1 MHVRLLLAGAVS
13 AFFLTGCG
21 KAEPEYVEVQ
31 EIEVTPQVEDAHD
44 HASHAGQPHV
54 EEAAQGLGFTY
65 TMPATWTQKVNPN
78 MVLLAFQTGSP
89 PELLADMAVSA
100 FPGDVGGQSANVN
113 RWRRQIGLGP
123 LDPDSA
129 VALIKPLTIAGK
141 EAWQVDLTG
150 PEGAGPDGQ
159 AVRMVVS
166 AVFHDGKTWF
176 FKMVGPNSAVEG
188 ELVNYAAFIKSVK
201 F

>member
-1 MHVRLLLAGAVS
+1 
-13 AFFLTGCG
+13 
-21 KAEPEYVEVQ
+21 
-31 EIEVTPQVEDAHD
+31 
-44 HASHAGQPHV
+44 
-54 EEAAQGLGFTY
+54 
-65 TMPATWTQKVNPN
+65 

-89 PELLADMAVSA
+89 PELMADMAVSA
-100 FPGDVGGQSANVN
+100 FPGDVGGQIANVN
-113 RWRRQIGLGP
+113 RWRRQVGLGP
-123 LDPDSA
+123 LAPDA
-129 VALIKPLTIAGK
+129 ATALIKPLAIAGI

-150 PEGAGPDGQ
+150 PEGVTANGQ

-188 ELVNYAAFIKSVK
+188 ELVNYAAFIESVN